1 MNAQAL
7 IDLARS
13 KGSDARD
20 LRDAVHEAVHG
31 LQLGTDDWSRR
42 NLTKR
47 FNAQTN
53 KIPHFNLE
61 CEARGAEWLACERA
75 GIEYDLA
82 SWAAIATLESAKQG
96 MPFSMEDYEQGI
108 RRAKERDAPR
118 LLEQL
123 EGLL

>member
-1 MNAQAL
+1 MNAQAI

-13 KGSDARD
+13 KGSNAKN
-20 LRDAVHEAVHG
+20 LRDAVHEAIHG

-42 NLTKR
+42 NLTESFDAAEDR
-47 FNAQTN
+47 LNFFAW
-53 KIPHFNLE
+53 E

-96 MPFSMEDYEQGI
+96 MPFKMEDFEKGI
-108 RRAKERDAPR
+108 RLAKERDAPR

-123 EGLL
+123 EGLV